1 MKSARPNRLP
11 SPPANAPNDCVFVV
25 TDGAARGNPG
35 PAAIGALFT
44 DAHGNELAS
53 LSERIG
59 VATNNVAEYRALLA
73 ALEFA
78 KEKGWGTL
86 CVKTDSELM
95 ARQIRGEYKVK
106 NAGIKPLHAQ
116 ALELIAALDTFRIEE
131 VPRTQTTAADALAN
145 QALDN

>member
-1 MKSARPNRLP
+1 MSATRRASTATTPT
-11 SPPANAPNDCVFVV
+11 DCVFVV

-44 DAHGNELAS
+44 NAQGIELAT
-53 LSERIG
+53 LSHKIG
-59 VATNNVAEYRALLA
+59 NATNNVAEYRALIA

-78 KEKGWGTL
+78 KEKGWSAL
-86 CVKTDSELM
+86 HVKTDSELM

-116 ALELIAALDTFRIEE
+116 ALDLIAALDTFRIEE
-131 VPRTQTTAADALAN
+131 VPRPQTSQADALAN
-145 QALDN
+145 QALDNC